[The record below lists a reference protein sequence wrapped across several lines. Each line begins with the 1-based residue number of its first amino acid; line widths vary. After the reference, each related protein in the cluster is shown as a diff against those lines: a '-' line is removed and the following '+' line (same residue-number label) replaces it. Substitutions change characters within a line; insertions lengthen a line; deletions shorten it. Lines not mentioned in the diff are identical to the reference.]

1 MMKVPNKYIKGG
13 VIGLTLAVFIFGYF
27 LIMKAGVSDVRDVFS
42 FIVASYLLVWG
53 GYALITTIPRD
64 EIRSQFVLTTLSLV
78 VALLFMESPALL
90 NLIDYRQTFAISSHL
105 AWERPGFEP
114 DRELI
119 YKPKPHYAAKI
130 QFDRGNIGRV
140 LCLPPHPAE
149 PFELKYDK
157 NGFRNEEDLRNADV
171 AVIGDSYVESP
182 MMPTSQL
189 ATAGLAQLTKMTV
202 ANLGQSGYGPQQE
215 LAVLKRYALPLHP
228 KTVVWMFYEGND
240 LLDARGYADMMSL
253 LQSRWESLDSAWD
266 RSFTKNSLLWLTQS
280 VQGCIPNQ
288 HEMPQ
293 AARTTVVNAEGKED
307 KLYVKGH
314 SSSVT
319 LTKQELDD
327 LQKVVAVLK
336 EAYQLVQQDGARF
349 MIVFVPHAYR
359 VYHDIFNFQGVRGD
373 VSRWDLNDLPDRLR
387 SLMEGLSP
395 EIDFV
400 DLTPALRSAARRNV
414 QVYLPDDTHW
424 ASQGHQVVA
433 EVLANALTVGT
444 KMYVETRSLQQQ
456 QPPNRGTVLSAD
468 AILVRNLDG
477 TIRYWSKGAQ
487 KLYGWGSQEVL
498 GASSHLLLKTKFPIP
513 IEVIEEELRVK
524 GHWNGQL
531 IHQRRDG
538 SIVTVASH
546 WDLQRN
552 PYSEDQSVT
561 VIEINGLSE
570 S

>member
-1 MMKVPNKYIKGG
+1 MMKAPNTYVKGG
-13 VIGLTLAVFIFGYF
+13 VISLTLALFIFGYF

-53 GYALITTIPRD
+53 GYALVTTIPRD
-64 EIRSQFVLTTLSLV
+64 EIRSQFVLMTLSLM
-78 VALLFMESPALL
+78 VALSLMESPALL
-90 NLIDYRQTFAISSHL
+90 QLIDYRLTFGISSNL

-119 YKPKPHYAAKI
+119 YKPKPHYAVKI
-130 QFDRGNIGRV
+130 QFDHGNIGRV
-140 LCLPPHPAE
+140 LCLPPHPTE

-182 MMPTSQL
+182 MMPASQL
-189 ATAGLAQLTKMTV
+189 ATTGLAQLTKMTV

-215 LAVLKRYALPLHP
+215 LAVLKRYGLPLHP

-240 LLDARGYADMMSL
+240 LLDARGYADTMSL
-253 LQSRWESLDSAWD
+253 LQSRWKSLDSAWD

-280 VQGCIPNQ
+280 VQGCIPNP

-327 LQKVVAVLK
+327 LQKVVVVLK

-359 VYHDIFNFQGVRGD
+359 VYRDIFTFQGVRGD
-373 VSRWDLNDLPDRLR
+373 VNRWDLNDLPDRLR
-387 SLMEGLSP
+387 SLVGDLSP
-395 EIDFV
+395 EIDYV
-400 DLTPALRSAARRNV
+400 DLTPAFRSAARRNV

-424 ASQGHQVVA
+424 TSQGHQVVA
-433 EVLANALTVGT
+433 EVLANALTRGT
-444 KMYVETRSLQQQ
+444 KTYVETPSLQRQL
-456 QPPNRGTVLSAD
+456 PNRGTVLSAD

-487 KLYGWGSQEVL
+487 KLYGWGPQEVL

-513 IEVIEEELRVK
+513 LEAIEEVLRVK
-524 GHWNGQL
+524 GHWDGQL

-538 SIVTVASH
+538 SMVTVASH

-552 PYSEDQSVT
+552 PYSEDRSVT
-561 VIEINGLSE
+561 VVEINSLSE